1 MVNHTGRLAGHFTE
15 PAGTSPASPRRP
27 TGKPASSA
35 QADAGRSEPRRARL
49 RNAYV
54 AALREHLVD
63 LLYVEGQLAALIEM
77 IPAADHLLIENVA
90 VLPALQGRG
99 LGRRLMAHAE
109 ALAVS
114 LGLREMR
121 LYTNKKFASN
131 LELYRR
137 LGYRVDCEE
146 PFMGGTTVYMSKPVG
161 QSPQM
166 SAMGEPA

>member
-1 MVNHTGRLAGHFTE
+1 MRTVSTSGATE
-15 PAGTSPASPRRP
+15 AQLRR
-27 TGKPASSA
+27 AVI
-35 QADAGRSEPRRARL
+35 ADAAAVQELTCKAYAKWVPVIGREPMPMRADH
-49 RNAYV
+49 V

-63 LLYVEGQLAALIEM
+63 LLYVEDQLAALVEM
-77 IPAADHLLIENVA
+77 IPAADYLLIENVA

-114 LGLREMR
+114 LRLREMP
-121 LYTNKKFASN
+121 LYTNKEFTSN

-146 PFMGGTTVYMSKPVG
+146 LFMGGTTVHISKPVG

>member
-1 MVNHTGRLAGHFTE
+1 MR
-15 PAGTSPASPRRP
+15 
-27 TGKPASSA
+27 
-35 QADAGRSEPRRARL
+35 ADHI
-49 RNAYV
+49 

-114 LGLREMR
+114 LGLREVR

-146 PFMGGTTVYMSKPVG
+146 PFMGGTTVYISKLVG
-161 QSPQM
+161 QSAQM

>member
-1 MVNHTGRLAGHFTE
+1 MR
-15 PAGTSPASPRRP
+15 
-27 TGKPASSA
+27 
-35 QADAGRSEPRRARL
+35 ADHI
-49 RNAYV
+49 

-99 LGRRLMAHAE
+99 LGRRLMTHAE

-146 PFMGGTTVYMSKPVG
+146 PFMGGTTVYISKLVG
-161 QSPQM
+161 QSAQM

>member
-1 MVNHTGRLAGHFTE
+1 MR
-15 PAGTSPASPRRP
+15 
-27 TGKPASSA
+27 
-35 QADAGRSEPRRARL
+35 ADHI
-49 RNAYV
+49 

-114 LGLREMR
+114 VGLREMR
-121 LYTNKKFASN
+121 LYTNKEFASN

-137 LGYRVDCEE
+137 LGYRVDCEKL
-146 PFMGGTTVYMSKPVG
+146 FMGGTTVYMSKPVG
-161 QSPQM
+161 QSP
-166 SAMGEPA
+166 